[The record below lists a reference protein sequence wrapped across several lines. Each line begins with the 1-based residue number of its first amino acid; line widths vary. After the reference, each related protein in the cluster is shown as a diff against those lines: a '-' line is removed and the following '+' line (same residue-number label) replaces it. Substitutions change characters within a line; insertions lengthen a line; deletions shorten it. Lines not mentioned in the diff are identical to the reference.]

1 MSFSFAVVNPECM
14 AHFSDQS
21 LAERPSIP
29 FFFDLVDIK
38 GNHKALARSLTA
50 YLMST
55 NKSEISLGS
64 DEHKPRRQFS
74 QWRASPSS
82 ELLPFRSFTTFD
94 TGWWYDGVAT
104 GIGGVPHVL
113 QLLVRGVS
121 DFFHSVR

>member
-1 MSFSFAVVNPECM
+1 MSFSFAVVNSECM

-38 GNHKALARSLTA
+38 GNHKALARSLIA

-64 DEHKPRRQFS
+64 DEHKPVS
-74 QWRASPSS
+74 SSASVSTDDKEA
-82 ELLPFRSFTTFD
+82 ELFQRTPRVL
-94 TGWWYDGVAT
+94 
-104 GIGGVPHVL
+104 HVL